1 MKRFLAMLAI
11 VLCMIPSIVVAHS
24 GGTDSSGGHHD
35 YNNASGLGSY
45 HYHHGY
51 GPHLHENGV
60 CPYDEP
66 SYDTASEYDSYAN
79 ISGVSE
85 DEFYDIVRDTVYEDP
100 AAYDLISIDDYSSL
114 EYDYENL
121 KREYEALKNNTVD
134 REDSVNDV
142 LTGVRLTAAAG
153 AAGCYYIYRKYNK

>member
-1 MKRFLAMLAI
+1 MKRFLAVIAI
-11 VLCMIPSIVVAHS
+11 IFCMIPSIVIAHS
-24 GGTDSSGGHHD
+24 GGTDSAGGHHD
-35 YNNASGLGSY
+35 YNNVSGLGSY

-60 CPYDEP
+60 CPYDES
-66 SYDTASEYDSYAN
+66 SYDTVSEYDSHTN
-79 ISGVSE
+79 ISGISE
-85 DEFYDIVRDTVYEDP
+85 DEFYDIVRDAVYEDP

-142 LTGVRLTAAAG
+142 LTGVGLTAAAG
-153 AAGCYYIYRKYNK
+153 AAGCYYIYRK

>member
-35 YNNASGLGSY
+35 YNNVSGLGSY

-51 GPHLHENGV
+51 GPHLHEGGV
-60 CPYDEP
+60 CPYDTS
-66 SYDTASEYDSYAN
+66 SYDADSSISTSYYDDETYSLTESELDDIIYNRIVDNPDRYDVVPVSEY
-79 ISGVSE
+79 E
-85 DEFYDIVRDTVYEDP
+85 ELKRDYEQ
-100 AAYDLISIDDYSSL
+100 LKSNSID
-114 EYDYENL
+114 
-121 KREYEALKNNTVD
+121 KNESAD
-134 REDSVNDV
+134 DV
-142 LTGVRLTAAAG
+142 LAGVGLTAAAG